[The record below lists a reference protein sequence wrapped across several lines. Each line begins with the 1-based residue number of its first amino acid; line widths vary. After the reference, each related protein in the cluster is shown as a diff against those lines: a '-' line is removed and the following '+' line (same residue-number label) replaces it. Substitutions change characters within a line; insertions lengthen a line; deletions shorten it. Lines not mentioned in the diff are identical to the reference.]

1 MNHWGLVM
9 RVGVFGGTFDPIHI
23 GHLVSAEEAR
33 VELKLERVVFV
44 PAGLPPHKLDH
55 VMSPVGHRL
64 AMVELAIAS
73 NPHFAVSRV
82 DIDRFGPC
90 YTVDTI
96 ELLRDE
102 WGPGVEIY
110 FIMGSD
116 SLLDI
121 LTWHNPRRLIRLCR
135 FAVVSRPG
143 YQVDLDELDT
153 LLPGLASRVQI
164 LDAPELAIS
173 STDIQRRV
181 REGLSIKY
189 QVPEAVEDYIYQ
201 HGLYHE
207 LTRSQLM

>member
-1 MNHWGLVM
+1 M
-9 RVGVFGGTFDPIHI
+9 RVGVLGGTFDPIHI
-23 GHLVSAEEAR
+23 GHLVSAEEAWG
-33 VELKLERVVFV
+33 ELELERVVFV

-55 VMSPVGHRL
+55 VVSPVEHRL
-64 AMVELAIAS
+64 AMVELAIVS

-102 WGPGVEIY
+102 WGPGAEIY

-121 LTWHNPRRLIRLCR
+121 LTWRNPRRLIRLCR
-135 FAVVSRPG
+135 FAVVSRSG
-143 YQVDLDELDT
+143 YQVDLNELDA
-153 LLPGLASRVQI
+153 LLPGVASRVQM
-164 LDAPELAIS
+164 LNAPELAIS

-189 QVPEAVEDYIYQ
+189 QVPEAVEAYIYQ
-201 HGLYHE
+201 HKLY
-207 LTRSQLM
+207 RN

>member
-1 MNHWGLVM
+1 M

-33 VELKLERVVFV
+33 VELELERVVFV
-44 PAGLPPHKLDH
+44 PARLPPHKLDH
-55 VMSPVGHRL
+55 IVSPAEHRL

-73 NPHFAVSRV
+73 NPHFTVSRV
-82 DIDRFGPC
+82 DIDRSGPS

-96 ELLRDE
+96 ELLRSE

-121 LTWHNPRRLIRLCR
+121 LTWHNPRQLIRLCH

-143 YQVDLDELDT
+143 YQVNPDELDT
-153 LLPGLASRVQI
+153 LLPGLASRVQM
-164 LDAPELAIS
+164 LNVPELDIS

-201 HGLYHE
+201 HLLY
-207 LTRSQLM
+207 QN

>member
-1 MNHWGLVM
+1 M
-9 RVGVFGGTFDPIHI
+9 RVGVFGGTFDPIHM

-33 VELKLERVVFV
+33 VKLELERVVFV
-44 PAGLPPHKLDH
+44 PARLPPHKLDQ
-55 VMSPVGHRL
+55 VVSPVEHRL
-64 AMVELAIAS
+64 TMLELAIAS

-82 DIDRFGPC
+82 DVDRFGPS

-102 WGPGVEIY
+102 WGSGIEVY

-143 YQVDLDELDT
+143 YQVDLDELDA
-153 LLPGLASRVQI
+153 LLPGVASRVQI
-164 LDAPELAIS
+164 LNAPELAIS

-181 REGLSIKY
+181 REGMSIKY

-201 HGLYHE
+201 HKLY
-207 LTRSQLM
+207 QN